1 MVDILSPYIVAGAVA
16 WTLAQG
22 IKILV
27 AKLKKRGSWRNIY
40 LSGGMPSAHSA
51 TVAAVLL
58 VVGVTDGVQSALF
71 GITLLFSA
79 IVIYDAV
86 KLRRSSGEQGN
97 AIVALIKEQKSK
109 VNLPRVALGH
119 TPLEVLV
126 GIVLGIIVG
135 IAIYFAFNT

>member
-1 MVDILSPYIVAGAVA
+1 MVDMLSPYIVAGVAA

-22 IKILV
+22 IKILL
-27 AKLKKRGSWRNIY
+27 ARLKKTGSWRNLY

-51 TVAAVLL
+51 TVTAVLL

-109 VNLPRVALGH
+109 VSLPRVALGH

-126 GIVLGIIVG
+126 GILLGIIVG
-135 IAIYFAFNT
+135 IAIYFVFNT

>member
-1 MVDILSPYIVAGAVA
+1 MVDMLSPYIVAGVAA

-22 IKILV
+22 IKILL
-27 AKLKKRGSWRNIY
+27 ARLKKRSSWRSLY
-40 LSGGMPSAHSA
+40 LSGGMPSAHSS
-51 TVAAVLL
+51 TVTAVLV
-58 VVGVTDGVQSALF
+58 VVGVTEGVQSALF

-109 VNLPRVALGH
+109 VSLPRVALGH

-126 GIVLGIIVG
+126 GILLGIIVG
-135 IAIYFAFNT
+135 IAIYFVFNT